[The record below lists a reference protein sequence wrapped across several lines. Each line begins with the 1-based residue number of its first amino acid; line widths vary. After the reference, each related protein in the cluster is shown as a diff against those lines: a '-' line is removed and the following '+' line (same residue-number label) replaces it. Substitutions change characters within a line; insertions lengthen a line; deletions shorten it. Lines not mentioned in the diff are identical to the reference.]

1 MNFLFTTVLVLL
13 LVAPGLLIFRTY
25 YAGRFSIRYSN
36 LTITDQVFRSIVP
49 GLLLQLVAFW
59 LIGLCSPRYVRLDV
73 LGSLLLGAK
82 EDRTIREGFDL
93 LRQQLGPILA
103 YYLGLLTVG
112 ALAGWA
118 ARSLVRWRKL
128 DRRYSWLRYDNQWHY
143 LLTGEI
149 LETPDLQ
156 PTIGLQDA
164 SLIDFVFVDVLMK
177 LEKSNMLYS
186 GILVDYELA
195 ADGGLRTIYLRE
207 ARRKLLSN
215 SAPEEQKPPADVGEG
230 QGGPDASIEATMP
243 PTEEQAEGKYYD
255 VLGDLMVIPYAQIL
269 NLNLTYYIDE
279 DDLEESEASMTSST
293 QEYTVTAPPTD
304 TYEPVTDNSKSA

>member
-1 MNFLFTTVLVLL
+1 MSFLFTTVLVLL

-49 GLLLQLVAFW
+49 GLLLQLIAFW
-59 LIGLCSPRYVRLDV
+59 LIGICSSRYVRLDV

-103 YYLGLLTVG
+103 YYLGLLTAG
-112 ALAGWA
+112 ALAGWG
-118 ARSLVRWRKL
+118 ARWLVRWLKL

-207 ARRKLLSN
+207 VRRKLLSN
-215 SAPEEQKPPADVGEG
+215 GAAEEQKPPVNTVEG
-230 QGGPDASIEATMP
+230 LGGLVTSSEAAT
-243 PTEEQAEGKYYD
+243 PTDEQAEGKYYD
-255 VLGDLMVIPYAQIL
+255 VLGDLMVIPYAQTL
-269 NLNLTYYIDE
+269 NLNLTYYIEE
-279 DDLEESEASMTSST
+279 DDLKESKASMPSST
-293 QEYTVTAPPTD
+293 QEYTVTTSPSDMNEAVAD
-304 TYEPVTDNSKSA
+304 DSKST

>member
-1 MNFLFTTVLVLL
+1 M
-13 LVAPGLLIFRTY
+13 
-25 YAGRFSIRYSN
+25 
-36 LTITDQVFRSIVP
+36 
-49 GLLLQLVAFW
+49 
-59 LIGLCSPRYVRLDV
+59 
-73 LGSLLLGAK
+73 LLGAK

-103 YYLGLLTVG
+103 YYLGLLTAG
-112 ALAGWA
+112 ALAGWGV
-118 ARSLVRWRKL
+118 RSLVRWLKL

-156 PTIGLQDA
+156 PTIGLPDA

-195 ADGGLRTIYLRE
+195 ADGGLRTIYIRE
-207 ARRKLLSN
+207 ARRKILSN
-215 SAPEEQKPPADVGEG
+215 GAPEEQKPTSDATEEVGG
-230 QGGPDASIEATMP
+230 LDATSEATMP
-243 PTEEQAEGKYYD
+243 LTDEQVEGKYYD
-255 VLGDLMVIPYAQIL
+255 VLGDLMVIPYAQTL

-279 DDLEESEASMTSST
+279 DDLEESGASMTSSP
-293 QEYTVTAPPTD
+293 QEYTVTAPPSD
-304 TYEPVTDNSKSA
+304 MNEPVADDSKSA